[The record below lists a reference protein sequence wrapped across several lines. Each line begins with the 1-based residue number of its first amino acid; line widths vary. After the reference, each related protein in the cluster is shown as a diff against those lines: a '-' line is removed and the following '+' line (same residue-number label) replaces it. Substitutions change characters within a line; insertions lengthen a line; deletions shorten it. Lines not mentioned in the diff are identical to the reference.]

1 MTSPDPQIQLDIEP
15 QTTTEVAVQPPPV
28 TWEQR
33 LSSWTRDILETVLPA
48 LVIVLVVNLFVAQAT
63 RVEGQ
68 SMEPNLH
75 NNQRLIIEKV
85 SYRFQMPARGDI
97 VVIKAPFFESVPITT
112 RFAAWLATLVRKAP
126 ALVLP
131 EPLIKRVIALPG
143 ETIETRAGRVYI
155 NRQMLVESYTEA
167 LTFLPSMSAS
177 DMPPRVIS
185 PGHLFVLGDN
195 RPNSNDS
202 RSFGEV
208 PTDDV
213 IGHAWLRYWPLT
225 ELGLLD

>member
-1 MTSPDPQIQLDIEP
+1 MTQSDPGIELDIEP
-15 QTTTEVAVQPPPV
+15 QLETEVATTPPPV

-33 LSSWTRDILETVLPA
+33 LGGWTRDILETILPA

-75 NNQRLIIEKV
+75 NNQRLIIEKI
-85 SYRFQMPARGDI
+85 SYRFQSPTRGDI

-112 RFAAWLATLVRKAP
+112 RFAAWLATLVRQAP
-126 ALVLP
+126 SLVLP
-131 EPLIKRVIALPG
+131 EPLIKRVIGLPG
-143 ETIETRAGRVYI
+143 ETIETRAGRVFI
-155 NRQMLVESYTEA
+155 NGQELVEPYTSA
-167 LTFLPSMSAS
+167 LTFQPSMSIN
-177 DMPPRVIS
+177 DMSPRVIS
-185 PGHLFVLGDN
+185 PGHMFVLGDN

-208 PTDDV
+208 PLTDV
-213 IGHAWLRYWPLT
+213 IGHAWLRYWPVSQ
-225 ELGLLD
+225 LGLLN